1 MNLRVAGD
9 KTNR

>member
-1 MNLRVAGD
+1 MTHYGD